1 MSKYRIQTV
10 AQITGLSPALIRA
23 WEARYSLVTP
33 ARTAAG
39 YRLYSDE
46 DVAVLQGAQR
56 LIQRGMAPMEIARLP
71 RQKLREAIG
80 PGPGPGETQLQAG
93 AGLNLDANANA
104 NVNVNVNRGWGAEAS
119 SRAPLSYAE
128 RIDRLIAAF
137 ATFDA
142 PQVEA
147 LLGPPLALLP
157 PDVACRELLMP
168 LLREVGERW
177 HRGELTVASE
187 HFGTSYVSGLLKTL
201 IETLRS
207 RSVRPGPGRL
217 LLGCPPGELHELG
230 LLMFTLDAVTQGWD
244 VVYLGA
250 NVPLA
255 DLASAAQTTRPDLVG
270 LSLVLRRDPAELAA
284 LLGHVRQALGERFRV
299 LVGGSGIVG
308 QTAVVRGA
316 GCLMLPE
323 SGRLDDLLRPPN

>member
-71 RQKLREAIG
+71 RQKLREALA
-80 PGPGPGETQLQAG
+80 PGPGEAQVQASAG
-93 AGLNLDANANA
+93 AGAGGGINLD
-104 NVNVNVNRGWGAEAS
+104 VNRGWGAETS

-187 HFGTSYVSGLLKTL
+187 HFGTSFVSGLLKTL

-270 LSLVLRRDPAELAA
+270 LSLIVRRDPAELAA

-316 GCLMLPE
+316 GCLMMPE